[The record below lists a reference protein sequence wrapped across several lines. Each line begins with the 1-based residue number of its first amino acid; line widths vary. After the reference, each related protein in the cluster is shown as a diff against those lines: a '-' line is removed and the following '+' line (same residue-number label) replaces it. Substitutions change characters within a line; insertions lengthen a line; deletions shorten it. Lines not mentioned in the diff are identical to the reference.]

1 MKKKGKIIG
10 LLTLIVTICALVL
23 LASRIVANNET
34 LGDTGWTLDQFIKW
48 AEKIQPVVGHRR
60 WIYHPGGYVTI
71 SSEDEPPAEMNE
83 PEALLHECVE
93 QFLYD
98 RPIWSLRPLQPSQI
112 SGGQAW
118 KDPWKELMDPNAGF
132 NCGILIDVNHVLEI
146 LDSGVSTYTYEWD
159 FELPAPYEKLPGPVR
174 KVIDSVNQQDVGR
187 FTGEILP
194 YFARPVA
201 ICNSKNGKLLSSENV
216 EVRLKSLSV
225 DKLQFTVETEPFMLS
240 DHSKIRGRIRNVTFL
255 YIDPNQIPESKVSI
269 YKPQKQNKEN
279 QQREGERTKIQ
290 MGTVCHCLSGRPVF
304 QGMWGHPVK

>member
-23 LASRIVANNET
+23 LVSRIGANNET

-48 AEKIQPVVGHRR
+48 AEKVQPVVGHRR
-60 WIYHPGGYVTI
+60 WRYHPGGYVTI
-71 SSEDEPPAEMNE
+71 PAEDEPPVEIPE
-83 PEALLHECVE
+83 PEPEVLLHQHVE

-112 SGGQAW
+112 SGGQVW

-132 NCGILIDVNHVLEI
+132 DCGILIDVNNVLEI
-146 LDSGVSTYTYEWD
+146 LEDYMCPYTYEWD
-159 FELPAPYEKLPGPVR
+159 FELPAPYEKLPEPVR
-174 KVIDSVNQQDVGR
+174 KVIDSVNQEDVGK

-216 EVRLKSLSV
+216 EVRLKSLSA
-225 DKLQFTVETEPFMLS
+225 DKLRFTVETEPFMLS
-240 DHSKIRGRIRNVTFL
+240 DRPEVRGRIRNVTFL
-255 YIDPNQIPESKVSI
+255 YIDPYQIRKGKVSI
-269 YKPQKQNKEN
+269 CKPKKQKKEN
-279 QQREGERTKIQ
+279 RQ
-290 MGTVCHCLSGRPVF
+290 
-304 QGMWGHPVK
+304 

>member
-23 LASRIVANNET
+23 LAFRINGDSET

-48 AEKIQPVVGHRR
+48 AEKVQPVVGHRR
-60 WIYHPGGYVTI
+60 WRYHPGGYVTI
-71 SSEDEPPAEMNE
+71 PAEDEPPVEIPEPE
-83 PEALLHECVE
+83 PEALLHQHVE

-112 SGGQAW
+112 SGGQVW

-132 NCGILIDVNHVLEI
+132 NCGILIDVNNVLEI
-146 LDSGVSTYTYEWD
+146 LEDYMCPYTYEWD
-159 FELPAPYEKLPGPVR
+159 FELPAPYEKLPEPVR
-174 KVIDSVNQQDVGR
+174 KVIDSVNQEDVGK
-187 FTGEILP
+187 FTGEILS

-216 EVRLKSLSV
+216 EVRLKSLSA

-240 DHSKIRGRIRNVTFL
+240 DRPEVRGRIRNVTFL
-255 YIDPNQIPESKVSI
+255 YIDPYQIRESKVSI
-269 YKPQKQNKEN
+269 CKPQKQKKRTDNEKEK
-279 QQREGERTKIQ
+279 RAKI
-290 MGTVCHCLSGRPVF
+290 
-304 QGMWGHPVK
+304 